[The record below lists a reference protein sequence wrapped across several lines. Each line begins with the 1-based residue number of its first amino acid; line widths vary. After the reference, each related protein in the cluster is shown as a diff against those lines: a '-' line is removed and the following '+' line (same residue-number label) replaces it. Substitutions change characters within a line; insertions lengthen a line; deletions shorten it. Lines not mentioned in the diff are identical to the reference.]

1 MLEDGKGQ
9 DDGEQD
15 ELMGQDGQDEQ
26 DGRDVGGQVGQG
38 GLEGHD
44 ELMGQDGQDEQDG
57 LEGHD
62 EQMGQ
67 DGRDV
72 QDGGWRRDRPKP
84 RPQGGSQSTAP
95 SFFEISKQKEIFSR
109 GYVTIKP
116 CRNKS
121 SIITC
126 NTFFKNDFFPKL

>member
-9 DDGEQD
+9 DDGEQGRGD
-15 ELMGQDGQDEQ
+15 KVL
-26 DGRDVGGQVGQG
+26 GRDVGGQVGQG
-38 GLEGHD
+38 GQDGQDGLEGHD
-44 ELMGQDGQDEQDG
+44 ELMGQGGQDGQDG

-62 EQMGQ
+62 ELMGQ

-109 GYVTIKP
+109 
-116 CRNKS
+116 
-121 SIITC
+121 
-126 NTFFKNDFFPKL
+126 

>member
-44 ELMGQDGQDEQDG
+44 ELMGQDE

-126 NTFFKNDFFPKL
+126 NTFFKNYFFTKL

>member
-44 ELMGQDGQDEQDG
+44 ELMGQDG
-57 LEGHD
+57 
-62 EQMGQ
+62 
-67 DGRDV
+67 RDV

-84 RPQGGSQSTAP
+84 RPQGGS
-95 SFFEISKQKEIFSR
+95 
-109 GYVTIKP
+109 
-116 CRNKS
+116 
-121 SIITC
+121 
-126 NTFFKNDFFPKL
+126 

>member
-9 DDGEQD
+9 DDGEQ
-15 ELMGQDGQDEQ
+15 GQGMQERGDKVL
-26 DGRDVGGQVGQG
+26 GRDVGGQVGQG
-38 GLEGHD
+38 G
-44 ELMGQDGQDEQDG
+44 QDGQDG

-62 EQMGQ
+62 ELMGQ

-95 SFFEISKQKEIFSR
+95 SFF
-109 GYVTIKP
+109 
-116 CRNKS
+116 
-121 SIITC
+121 
-126 NTFFKNDFFPKL
+126 

>member
-9 DDGEQD
+9 DDGEQ
-15 ELMGQDGQDEQ
+15 GQGMQERGDKVL
-26 DGRDVGGQVGQG
+26 GRDVGGQVGQG
-38 GLEGHD
+38 VREGHD
-44 ELMGQDGQDEQDG
+44 ELMGQGGQDGQDG

-62 EQMGQ
+62 ELMGQ

-72 QDGGWRRDRPKP
+72 QDGGWRHDRPKP

-109 GYVTIKP
+109 GYATINP
-116 CRNKS
+116 CRNKN
-121 SIITC
+121 SIIMV
-126 NTFFKNDFFPKL
+126 L